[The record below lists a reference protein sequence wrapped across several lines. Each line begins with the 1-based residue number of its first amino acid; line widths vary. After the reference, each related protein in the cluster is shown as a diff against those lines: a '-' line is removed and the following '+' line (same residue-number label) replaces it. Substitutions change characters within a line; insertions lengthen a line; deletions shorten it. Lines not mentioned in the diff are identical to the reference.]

1 MVPHFD
7 AWLGSGRVNKMGA
20 DDGDGG
26 KIDMERERVTCRN
39 QPLYLRTREHP
50 PTRVAILT
58 IEMVWQ
64 YDSIGYYANYK
75 PPQSSSY
82 FS

>member
-1 MVPHFD
+1 
-7 AWLGSGRVNKMGA
+7 MGA

-26 KIDMERERVTCRN
+26 KIDMERESDLQKPT
-39 QPLYLRTREHP
+39 PLFMDEGTSAHQGCHFD
-50 PTRVAILT
+50 TI

-82 FS
+82 SS

>member
-1 MVPHFD
+1 MHGSEADALIKWGRMTVTAGKSTWRESDLQKPTPLFMDEGTSAHQGCHFD
-7 AWLGSGRVNKMGA
+7 T
-20 DDGDGG
+20 
-26 KIDMERERVTCRN
+26 I
-39 QPLYLRTREHP
+39 
-50 PTRVAILT
+50 

-82 FS
+82 SS